1 MQMSTPNFHSVFLPK
16 VDRAWNLHH
25 ALLTDDKDTL
35 LFSFMLCIGLMKG
48 RKEIDDHECTK
59 ISGCDSQATPP
70 TISPC
75 LVKRCEDDQRAAERA
90 AYRSYINNPIS
101 DQSFF
106 ENYGGRVVSTE
117 LEEIFNAML
126 TGKLPAKWA
135 KSLCNVRHP
144 LLDLLQD
151 SRRRSIISPDASA
164 ARFVCPPGCCNK
176 TIQ

>member
-1 MQMSTPNFHSVFLPK
+1 MFVNNYEGLP
-16 VDRAWNLHH
+16 LE
-25 ALLTDDKDTL
+25 ALTY
-35 LFSFMLCIGLMKG
+35 CVGQ
-48 RKEIDDHECTK
+48 C
-59 ISGCDSQATPP
+59 
-70 TISPC
+70 
-75 LVKRCEDDQRAAERA
+75 
-90 AYRSYINNPIS
+90 
-101 DQSFF
+101 
-106 ENYGGRVVSTE
+106 NYGGRVVSTE